1 MKELSNVSLVKYT
14 QLPDVFRKVLGG
26 YTFTGIVNF
35 YTFTAINPSTEH
47 HVEGIVIKSTG
58 SWIRVRMPDG
68 VKLEC
73 KLKGQ
78 FRVMEI
84 KHTNPVAIGDHVE
97 VELTPGDSHGMIT
110 RIRERN
116 NYIIRKATKLSK
128 VSHIIAANLDH
139 AYLIVTMA
147 HPRTSNGFI
156 DRFLVTA
163 EAYYI
168 PASLIFN
175 KIDLYTPGLMMA
187 MEELSLIYE
196 KAGYSCYQV
205 SALRGDGVARIRE
218 LLDGKVSLFS
228 GHSGAGKS
236 ALIKAIDPALKPR
249 IGMLSEIHQ
258 KGMHT
263 TTFAEMYELS
273 HKGFIVDTPG
283 IKEFGLIDFQKTEIP
298 RCFPEMD
305 RLLPFCQYKNCSH
318 THEPGCA
325 VKSGIDT
332 GAVSMLRYNSYISIL
347 NDS

>member
-1 MKELSNVSLVKYT
+1 L
-14 QLPDVFRKVLGG
+14 
-26 YTFTGIVNF
+26 
-35 YTFTAINPSTEH
+35 
-47 HVEGIVIKSTG
+47 EGIVVKSTG
-58 SWIRVRMPDG
+58 SWIIVRLEDG
-68 VKLEC
+68 IKLGC

-78 FRVMEI
+78 FRLHDI

-97 VELTPGDSHGMIT
+97 VEHLPGDSHGMIT
-110 RIRERN
+110 RIRTRE
-116 NYIIRKATKLSK
+116 NYIIRKAMKLSK

-139 AYLIVTMA
+139 AYLIATLA
-147 HPRTSNGFI
+147 LPRTSTGFI

-168 PASLIFN
+168 PASIIFN
-175 KIDLYTPGLMMA
+175 KIDLYD
-187 MEELSLIYE
+187 EELMFRLDELSNIYE
-196 KAGYSCYQV
+196 AAGYRCYRT
-205 SALRGDGVARIRE
+205 SAIRGDGTEQIRE
-218 LLDGKVSLFS
+218 LLANKVSLFS

-236 ALIKAIDPALKPR
+236 ALIKAVDPSLNPRVGALSSVH
-249 IGMLSEIHQ
+249 L

-273 HKGFIVDTPG
+273 NHGFIVDTPG
-283 IKEFGLIDFQKTEIP
+283 IKEFGLIDFDKTEIH

-325 VKSGIDT
+325 VKSGVET
-332 GAVSMLRYNSYISIL
+332 GQVSQLRYNSYLSIL